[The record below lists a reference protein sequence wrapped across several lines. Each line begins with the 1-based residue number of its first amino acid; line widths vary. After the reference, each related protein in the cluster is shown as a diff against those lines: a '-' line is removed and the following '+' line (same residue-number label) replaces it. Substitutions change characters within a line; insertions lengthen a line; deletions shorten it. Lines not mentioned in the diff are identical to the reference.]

1 MAFLGEGKV
10 TVGEIKCDTGYTDSF
25 WCKYIHKCTYLQRT
39 NFFVTDEIKPLKES
53 LKETKA
59 TWNLI
64 YKLDKKKKKRKNVH
78 LVELSHINRK
88 AKFRNP

>member
-39 NFFVTDEIKPLKES
+39 IFFVTDEIKPLKES

-64 YKLDKKKKKRKNVH
+64 YILTKRKMYIRWSFPIQI
-78 LVELSHINRK
+78 EK
-88 AKFRNP
+88 PKFQNP

>member
-10 TVGEIKCDTGYTDSF
+10 TVGKIKCDTGYTDSF

-64 YKLDKKKKKRKNVH
+64 YKLDKKRRRRKMCIWWSFPIQI
-78 LVELSHINRK
+78 EK
-88 AKFRNP
+88 PKFRSP